1 MTEQGAEMCANVP
14 QKSTLLVMSH
24 DDLTLL

>member
-1 MTEQGAEMCANVP
+1 MTEQGPRCALMCLK
-14 QKSTLLVMSH
+14 KSTLLVMSH